1 MSKVL
6 VSGLGHLGGEVMH
19 TLARAGVTEII
30 GSDYDEKLGKRKTNE
45 VIMTT
50 AALGIYPKIQFRQ
63 INLNDVEA
71 TAALLKQLQPDL
83 IFNSADRFP
92 FWRFHNDLPHDI
104 AWRIAEAS
112 PVGFC
117 AALPFRLS
125 LPYKLMKAVKKS
137 GTKPHVLITN
147 DPCEVINPMLDK
159 IGLAPTAGIGD
170 FAHFVEPIR
179 NTVSVKLNVP
189 LRSVRIYLVAHHS
202 TLHLFQRG
210 ITPDKSTYFLKVLV
224 DDKEITKNWQAEE
237 ILLSAVKGSRNK
249 ETAERPTEVTHEHH
263 YTAAL
268 AVGDMLAL
276 LNDTGEIRHCPG
288 PSGLQGGYP
297 VRLSAKGAE
306 VYLPEEIT
314 LKEATRMNTLA
325 QKQEGIEEIKDD
337 GTVVFTKQAVE
348 IMSGIM
354 NWHLKEF
361 NVRDCEKVAQ
371 DLEASYREFIKNQ
384 KHAAENP

>member
-6 VSGLGHLGGEVMH
+6 VSGLGHLGSEVLQ

-30 GSDYDEKLGKRKTNE
+30 GADVDEKVGKQKVNE
-45 VIMTT
+45 SIMTN
-50 AALGIYPKIQFRQ
+50 AALGIYPKIQFRL
-63 INLNDVEA
+63 INLNDVQG
-71 TAALLKQLQPDL
+71 TAELLKELQPDL

-92 FWRFHNDLPHDI
+92 FWRFHNDLPREI

-125 LPYKLMKAVKKS
+125 LPYNLMKAVKES

-159 IGLAPTAGIGD
+159 VGLAPTTGIGD

-179 NTVSVKLNVP
+179 QTVSLKLTVP
-189 LRSVRIYLVAHHS
+189 MRSVRIFLVAHHS
-202 TLHLFQRG
+202 TLHLFQRR

-224 DDKEITKNWQAEE
+224 DDKEITKNWRAED
-237 ILLSAVKGSRNK
+237 ILLNAVGGSRSK
-249 ETAERPTEVTHEHH
+249 ETGERPTEVTHEHH

-268 AVGDMLAL
+268 AVGDMLAI

-314 LKEATRMNTLA
+314 LREATRMNTLA

-348 IMSGIM
+348 IMSEVM
-354 NWHLKEF
+354 NWDLKEF

-371 DLEASYREFIKNQ
+371 ELEARYREFVKSVRISGK
-384 KHAAENP
+384 AT